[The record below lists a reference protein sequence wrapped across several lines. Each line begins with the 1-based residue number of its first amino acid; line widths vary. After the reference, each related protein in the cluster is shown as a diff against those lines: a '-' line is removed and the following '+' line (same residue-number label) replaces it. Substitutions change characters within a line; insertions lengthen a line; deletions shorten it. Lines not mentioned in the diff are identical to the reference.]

1 MSAGSSKVCEPTEEL
16 DYDIAVKFDGGDYV
30 DAVMEEIVAGELQ
43 EGETKQFKV
52 GVDPEPGAV
61 ICDATPEEQT
71 AMDEVYRQIAIRRAR
86 QEFGEIA
93 AEAFAE
99 G

>member
-1 MSAGSSKVCEPTEEL
+1 MK
-16 DYDIAVKFDGGDYV
+16 
-30 DAVMEEIVAGELQ
+30 EIVAGTLQ
-43 EGETKQFKV
+43 EGQTKNFKV

-61 ICDATPEEQT
+61 ICNATPEEQA
-71 AMDEVYRQIAIRRAR
+71 AMDTVYQEIANGDHA
-86 QEFGEIA
+86 EELGAIA